1 MKGST
6 MSNPLVLTVLDGTP
20 LVDTRIIATGF
31 GVDHRSTTRLVD
43 NYSAKFQEFG
53 QLRFEITVGHR
64 PQGGGNPEKFYLLN
78 EDQTYFLLTLTR
90 NTAQVVDLKQRLVMA
105 FAEFRKAQAKPAPK
119 PRQLTRKHY
128 QLLQSE
134 VDEVA
139 KWTAQPGR
147 AKAAVWEHLRKVG
160 GVDNVRYFPPAKMT
174 EALSVLVNLKKRT
187 RAFVNDSKAS
197 ERVFIDTILTG
208 SQLLPASKQP
218 AFKLLEAA

>member
-1 MKGST
+1 MS
-6 MSNPLVLTVLDGTP
+6 SNPLALTVIDGTP

-31 GVDHRSTTRLVD
+31 GVQHQNTRELVD
-43 NYSAKFQEFG
+43 KYSEKFQSFG
-53 QLRFEITVGHR
+53 SLRFETEVKKREIGAT
-64 PQGGGNPEKFYLLN
+64 QEKFYLLN

-105 FAEFRKAQAKPAPK
+105 FAEFRKAQPKAAPK
-119 PRQLTRKHY
+119 PRQLPRKHY

-147 AKAAVWEHLRKVG
+147 AKAAVWEHLRKIG
-160 GVDNVRYFPPAKMT
+160 NVDNVRYFPPAKMT
-174 EALSVLVNLKKRT
+174 EALATLASLKKRT

-197 ERVFIDTILTG
+197 ERVFIDTILSGAQRLTAP
-208 SQLLPASKQP
+208 QQP

>member
-1 MKGST
+1 

-31 GVDHRSTTRLVD
+31 GVEHESTARLVD
-43 NYSAKFQEFG
+43 KYSDKFQEFG
-53 QLRFEITVGHR
+53 ILRFEIGK
-64 PQGGGNPEKFYLLN
+64 PPKGSAGGRPEKFYLLN

-105 FAEFRKAQAKPAPK
+105 FAEFRKAQPKAANK
-119 PRQLTRKHY
+119 PRQLPRKHY

-147 AKAAVWEHLRKVG
+147 AKAAVWEHLRKIG

-208 SQLLPASKQP
+208 SQLLAANQQP
-218 AFKLLEAA
+218 TFKLLEAA